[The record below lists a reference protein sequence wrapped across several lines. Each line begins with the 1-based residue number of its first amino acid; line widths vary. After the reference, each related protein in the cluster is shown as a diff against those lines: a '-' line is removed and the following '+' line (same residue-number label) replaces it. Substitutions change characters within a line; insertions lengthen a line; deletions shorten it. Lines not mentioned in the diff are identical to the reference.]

1 VQHNTRVAVD
11 DDDDGEK
18 VVVKT
23 EEACWEGQ
31 VAEGGER
38 RRDATSN
45 TTQTE
50 EVRLTVRGRPTDGSR
65 REQEGGGALGVGSL
79 LRLD

>member
-1 VQHNTRVAVD
+1 VRGRQQ
-11 DDDDGEK
+11 
-18 VVVKT
+18 
-23 EEACWEGQ
+23 EEEEEEEEMQ
-31 VAEGGER
+31 Q
-38 RRDATSN
+38 AT
-45 TTQTE
+45 THRQTE